1 MFEPKNH
8 RSPKEKCTTKEKVE
22 TCLNMNILIEKKT
35 KLRP

>member
-8 RSPKEKCTTKEKVE
+8 RSPKEKSTTKEKVE
-22 TCLNMNILIEKKT
+22 TLNMKILIEKKT